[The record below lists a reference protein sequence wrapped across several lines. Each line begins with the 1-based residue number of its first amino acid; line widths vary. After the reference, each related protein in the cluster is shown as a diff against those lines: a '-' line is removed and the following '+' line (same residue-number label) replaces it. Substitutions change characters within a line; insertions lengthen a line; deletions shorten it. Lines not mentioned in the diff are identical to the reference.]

1 MVAIDVELVGSRVV
15 MVGLNEGIHGLNDA
29 IFASGAG
36 GEHVPCFLFE
46 ESQGRVARKQPVFA
60 L

>member
-36 GEHVPCFLFE
+36 GEPPAGTLP
-46 ESQGRVARKQPVFA
+46 SAARS
-60 L
+60 